1 MLFGLLVVC
10 LSVLL
15 AVAGLVLVRY
25 LVPLTLLKSH
35 GEATNAIHQAIG
47 IVYGVA
53 IGFTILL
60 VGEHLDAAQATTQ
73 REASD
78 VEAIYRHADQ
88 LHELDGNRVQEL
100 SRSYAEVVVEEEW
113 PLLAHGQA
121 SPQAQNTVDE
131 LRDSIQKRDPQTMA
145 EQALYYR
152 MLTNVDELEE
162 NRGLRLLQSNE
173 GVPPFLWIVLVILGI
188 ITVAFTYLFE
198 IERLRMHMLLVA
210 ALAVVVALSL
220 YTVRIIEYPFAGDV
234 QVSPE
239 AFEMVLDR
247 I

>member
-1 MLFGLLVVC
+1 M
-10 LSVLL
+10 SVLL

-25 LVPLTLLKSH
+25 LVPSTLLKSR

-53 IGFTILL
+53 IGFTIL
-60 VGEHLDAAQATTQ
+60 VVWQHLDTAQATTQ

-88 LHELDGNRVQEL
+88 LHESDGNRVQEL

-131 LRDSIQKRDPQTMA
+131 LRDSIQKLDPQTMG
-145 EQALYYR
+145 EQALYAR

-173 GVPPFLWIVLVILGI
+173 GVPPFLWIVLVITGI

-198 IERLRMHMLLVA
+198 IERPRMHMLLVA
-210 ALAVVVALSL
+210 SLTVVVALSL
-220 YTVRIIEYPFAGDV
+220 YTVRVIEHPFVGDV
-234 QVSPE
+234 QASPE

>member
-1 MLFGLLVVC
+1 M
-10 LSVLL
+10 SVLL

-25 LVPLTLLKSH
+25 LVPSTLLKSH
-35 GEATNAIHQAIG
+35 GEATNAIHQAIA

-60 VGEHLDAAQATTQ
+60 VWEHLDTAQATTQ

-78 VEAIYRHADQ
+78 LEAIYRHADQ
-88 LHELDGNRVQEL
+88 LHESDGNRVQEL

-121 SPQAQNTVDE
+121 SPQAQNTADE
-131 LRDSIQKRDPQTMA
+131 LRDRIQKLDPQTMA
-145 EQALYYR
+145 EQALYAR

-173 GVPPFLWIVLVILGI
+173 GVPPFLWIVLVITGI

-198 IERLRMHMLLVA
+198 IESPRRHMLLVA

-234 QVSPE
+234 QASPE

>member
-1 MLFGLLVVC
+1 MCVSEWKAKPYIITLLFGLLVVC

-35 GEATNAIHQAIG
+35 DEATNAIH
-47 IVYGVA
+47 
-53 IGFTILL
+53 L
-60 VGEHLDAAQATTQ
+60 VGEHLDTAQATTQ

-78 VEAIYRHADQ
+78 VEAIYRQAEQ
-88 LHELDGNRVQEL
+88 LHESDENRVQEL

-131 LRDSIQKRDPQTMA
+131 LRRSIQKLDPQTMG
-145 EQALYYR
+145 EQVLYTQ
-152 MLTNVDELEE
+152 MLTKVDELEE
-162 NRGLRLLQSNE
+162 NRGLRLLESNE
-173 GVPPFLWIVLVILGI
+173 GVPPLLWIVLVLMGI
-188 ITVAFTYLFE
+188 ITVAFTYLFDM
-198 IERLRMHMLLVA
+198 ERPRMHMMLVA

-239 AFEMVLDR
+239 AF
-247 I
+247 

>member
-1 MLFGLLVVC
+1 M
-10 LSVLL
+10 L
-15 AVAGLVLVRY
+15 AVAGLVLVRS

-35 GEATNAIHQAIG
+35 GEATNAIHQAIA

-53 IGFTILL
+53 MGFTILL
-60 VGEHLDAAQATTQ
+60 VWEHLDTAQATTQ

-78 VEAIYRHADQ
+78 LEAIYRHADQ
-88 LHELDGNRVQEL
+88 LHESDGNRVQEL

-121 SPQAQNTVDE
+121 SPQAQNTADE
-131 LRDSIQKRDPQTMA
+131 LRDSIQKLDPQTMG
-145 EQALYYR
+145 EQVLYMQ
-152 MLTNVDELEE
+152 MLTKVDELEE
-162 NRGLRLLQSNE
+162 NRGLRLLQSHE
-173 GVPPFLWIVLVILGI
+173 GVPPFLWIVLVGTGI

-198 IERLRMHMLLVA
+198 MERPRMHMLLVA
-210 ALAVVVALSL
+210 TLTVVVALSL
-220 YTVRIIEYPFAGDV
+220 YTVWVIEHPFVGDV

-239 AFEMVLDR
+239 AFEMVLGR

>member
-1 MLFGLLVVC
+1 
-10 LSVLL
+10 
-15 AVAGLVLVRY
+15 VRY
-25 LVPLTLLKSH
+25 LVPSTLLKSR
-35 GEATNAIHQAIG
+35 GEGTNAIHQAIC

-53 IGFTILL
+53 IGFTIL
-60 VGEHLDAAQATTQ
+60 VVWQHLDTAQATTQ

-88 LHELDGNRVQEL
+88 LHESDGNRIQEL

-121 SPQAQNTVDE
+121 SPQAQNTADE
-131 LRDSIQKRDPQTMA
+131 LRDRIQKLDPQTMG
-145 EQALYYR
+145 EQALYAR

-162 NRGLRLLQSNE
+162 NRGLRLLHSNE
-173 GVPPFLWIVLVILGI
+173 GVPPFLWIVLVITGI

-198 IERLRMHMLLVA
+198 IESPRRHMLLVA

-234 QVSPE
+234 QASPE

>member
-1 MLFGLLVVC
+1 M
-10 LSVLL
+10 
-15 AVAGLVLVRY
+15 RY

-35 GEATNAIHQAIG
+35 GEAANAIHQAIG

-53 IGFTILL
+53 VGFAILL
-60 VGEHLDAAQATTQ
+60 VGEHLDTAQATTQ

-78 VEAIYRHADQ
+78 VEAIYRHAEQ
-88 LHELDGNRVQEL
+88 LHESDGNRVQEL

-131 LRDSIQKRDPQTMA
+131 LRGSIQKLDPQTMG
-145 EQALYYR
+145 EQALYTR

-173 GVPPFLWIVLVILGI
+173 GVPPFLWIVLVITGI

-198 IERLRMHMLLVA
+198 MERPRMHMLLVA

-220 YTVRIIEYPFAGDV
+220 YTVHIIEYPFAGDV
-234 QVSPE
+234 QASPE

>member
-1 MLFGLLVVC
+1 M
-10 LSVLL
+10 SVLL

-25 LVPLTLLKSH
+25 LVPSTLLKSR

-53 IGFTILL
+53 IGFTIL
-60 VGEHLDAAQATTQ
+60 VVWQHLDTAQATTQ

-88 LHELDGNRVQEL
+88 LHESDGNRIQEL

-121 SPQAQNTVDE
+121 SPQAQNTADE
-131 LRDSIQKRDPQTMA
+131 LRDRIQKLDPQTMA
-145 EQALYYR
+145 EQALYAR

-162 NRGLRLLQSNE
+162 NRGLRLLHSNE
-173 GVPPFLWIVLVILGI
+173 GVPPFLWIVLVITGI

-198 IERLRMHMLLVA
+198 IESPRRHMLLVA

-234 QVSPE
+234 QASPE

>member
-1 MLFGLLVVC
+1 M
-10 LSVLL
+10 SVLL

-25 LVPLTLLKSH
+25 LVPSTLLKSR
-35 GEATNAIHQAIG
+35 GEGTNAIHQAIC

-53 IGFTILL
+53 IGFTIL
-60 VGEHLDAAQATTQ
+60 VVWQHLDTAQATTQ

-88 LHELDGNRVQEL
+88 LHESDGNRIQEL

-121 SPQAQNTVDE
+121 SPQAQNTADE
-131 LRDSIQKRDPQTMA
+131 LRDRIQKLDPQTMG
-145 EQALYYR
+145 EQALYAR

-162 NRGLRLLQSNE
+162 NRGLRLLHSNE
-173 GVPPFLWIVLVILGI
+173 GVPPFLWIVLVITGI

-198 IERLRMHMLLVA
+198 IESPRRHMLLVA

-234 QVSPE
+234 QASPE

>member
-1 MLFGLLVVC
+1 M
-10 LSVLL
+10 
-15 AVAGLVLVRY
+15 RY

-53 IGFTILL
+53 VGFAILL
-60 VGEHLDAAQATTQ
+60 VGEHLDTAQATTQ

-78 VEAIYRHADQ
+78 VEAIYRQAEQ
-88 LHELDGNRVQEL
+88 LHESDENRVQEL

-131 LRDSIQKRDPQTMA
+131 LRGSIQKLDPQTMG
-145 EQALYYR
+145 EQALYTR

-173 GVPPFLWIVLVILGI
+173 GVPPFLWIVLVITGI

-198 IERLRMHMLLVA
+198 MERPRMHMFRVA
-210 ALAVVVALSL
+210 VLTVVVALSL
-220 YTVRIIEYPFAGDV
+220 YTVRIIEYPFVGDV
-234 QVSPE
+234 QASPE

>member
-1 MLFGLLVVC
+1 M
-10 LSVLL
+10 SVLL

-25 LVPLTLLKSH
+25 LVPSTLLKSR

-53 IGFTILL
+53 IGFTIL
-60 VGEHLDAAQATTQ
+60 VVWQHLDTAQATTQ

-88 LHELDGNRVQEL
+88 LHESDGNRVQEL

-121 SPQAQNTVDE
+121 SPQAQNTADE
-131 LRDSIQKRDPQTMA
+131 LRDRIQKLDPQTMA
-145 EQALYYR
+145 EQALYAR

-173 GVPPFLWIVLVILGI
+173 GVPPFLWIVLVITGI

-198 IERLRMHMLLVA
+198 IESPRRHMLLVA

-234 QVSPE
+234 QASPE

>member
-1 MLFGLLVVC
+1 M
-10 LSVLL
+10 SVLL

-25 LVPLTLLKSH
+25 LVPSTLLKSR

-53 IGFTILL
+53 IGFTIL
-60 VGEHLDAAQATTQ
+60 VVWQHLDTAQATTQ

-88 LHELDGNRVQEL
+88 LHESDGNRIQEL

-121 SPQAQNTVDE
+121 SPQAQNTADE
-131 LRDSIQKRDPQTMA
+131 LRDRIQKLDPQTMG
-145 EQALYYR
+145 EQALYAR

-162 NRGLRLLQSNE
+162 NRGLRLLHSNE
-173 GVPPFLWIVLVILGI
+173 GVPPFLWIVLVITGI

-198 IERLRMHMLLVA
+198 IESPRRHMLLVA

-234 QVSPE
+234 QASPE

>member
-1 MLFGLLVVC
+1 M
-10 LSVLL
+10 SVLL

-25 LVPLTLLKSH
+25 LVPSTLLKSR

-53 IGFTILL
+53 IGFTIL
-60 VGEHLDAAQATTQ
+60 VVWQHLDTAQATTQ

-88 LHELDGNRVQEL
+88 LHESDGNRVQEL

-121 SPQAQNTVDE
+121 SPQAQNTADE
-131 LRDSIQKRDPQTMA
+131 LRDRIQKLDPQTMA
-145 EQALYYR
+145 EQALYAR

-162 NRGLRLLQSNE
+162 NRGLRLLQSKE
-173 GVPPFLWIVLVILGI
+173 GVPPFLWIVLVITGI

-198 IERLRMHMLLVA
+198 IESPRRHMLLVA

-234 QVSPE
+234 QASPE

>member
-1 MLFGLLVVC
+1 M
-10 LSVLL
+10 
-15 AVAGLVLVRY
+15 
-25 LVPLTLLKSH
+25 PLTLLKSH
-35 GEATNAIHQAIG
+35 GEATNAIHQAIT

-60 VGEHLDAAQATTQ
+60 VGEHLDTAQATTQ

-88 LHELDGNRVQEL
+88 LHESDGNRVQEL

-131 LRDSIQKRDPQTMA
+131 LRGSIQKLDPQTMG
-145 EQALYYR
+145 EQALYIQI
-152 MLTNVDELEE
+152 LTKVDELEE

-173 GVPPFLWIVLVILGI
+173 GVPPFLWIVLVITGI

-198 IERLRMHMLLVA
+198 IESPRRHMLLVA
-210 ALAVVVALSL
+210 ALAVSIMWRFGRRTCA
-220 YTVRIIEYPFAGDV
+220 A
-234 QVSPE
+234 
-239 AFEMVLDR
+239 
-247 I
+247 

>member
-1 MLFGLLVVC
+1 M
-10 LSVLL
+10 SVLL

-25 LVPLTLLKSH
+25 LVPSTLLKSR

-53 IGFTILL
+53 IGFTIL
-60 VGEHLDAAQATTQ
+60 VVWQHLDTAQATTQ

-88 LHELDGNRVQEL
+88 LHESDGNRVQEL

-121 SPQAQNTVDE
+121 SPQAQNTADE
-131 LRDSIQKRDPQTMA
+131 LRDRIQKLDPQTMG
-145 EQALYYR
+145 EQALYAR

-162 NRGLRLLQSNE
+162 NRGLRLLQSKE
-173 GVPPFLWIVLVILGI
+173 GVPPFLWIVLVITGI

-198 IERLRMHMLLVA
+198 IESPRRHMLLVA

-234 QVSPE
+234 QASPE